1 MRDDRDVPAEALE
14 RILADFSRTDGV
26 AEAAE

>member
-1 MRDDRDVPAEALE
+1 MRDDREVPSDALE
-14 RILADFSRTDGV
+14 RILADFSRTEVV